1 MKFVFAPDSFKGTL
15 TSLQVTKILTREARK
30 VFGDVTTVSVQIA
43 DGGEGTLE
51 TLVDQTK
58 GEYIRQLVLD
68 PLGREIESGFG
79 KLYESTAIIEMAKAS
94 GLPLLKKE
102 ERNPLRAST
111 YGTGQLIRAALDQ
124 NFKHIYIALGGSAT
138 NDGGMGALAA
148 LGVRFLDDDGAEL
161 KPAGENLIRI
171 RDLDTAGLH
180 PGVAGC
186 EFTLICDVKNP
197 LVGADG
203 ATHVFG
209 RQKGA
214 TDGML
219 EELERGMLQYASVV
233 ESKYNVK
240 IRNIPGGGAA
250 GGIGAAL
257 HFFLHAQIKPGI
269 ETILDML
276 HFDELLEG
284 ADLVVTGEGKLDWQS
299 AFGKVPSGVGLRCK
313 QKNIPVVALVGAIG
327 RNASDIYD
335 YGIDT
340 VFTSVSSV
348 TSEEEVMAHAQ
359 EMLED
364 AANRMFRCIQVGMK
378 IR

>member
-161 KPAGENLIRI
+161 KPAGENLIHI
-171 RDLDTAGLH
+171 RDLDTTGLH

-233 ESKYNVK
+233 ESKYNVE

-269 ETILDML
+269 ETVLDML

-359 EMLED
+359 EMLDD

>member
-15 TSLQVTKILTREARK
+15 TSLQVAEILTKEARK
-30 VFGDVTTVSVQIA
+30 IFDDVTTVSVQIA

-58 GEYIRQLVLD
+58 GEYIRQCVLD

-102 ERNPLRAST
+102 ERNPLRTST

-124 NFKHIYIALGGSAT
+124 NFRHIYIALGGSAT

-161 KPAGENLIRI
+161 EPAGENLIRI
-171 RDLDTAGLH
+171 RDLDTTGLH

-186 EFTLICDVKNP
+186 KFTLICDVKNP

-203 ATHVFG
+203 ATYVFG

-214 TDGML
+214 TDVML
-219 EELERGMLQYASVV
+219 DELERGMLQYASVV
-233 ESKYNVK
+233 ESKYKVK
-240 IRNIPGGGAA
+240 IREIPGGGAA

-257 HFFLHAQIKPGI
+257 HFFLNAQIKPGI

-313 QKNIPVVALVGAIG
+313 QKNIPAVALVGAVG

-335 YGIDT
+335 CGIDT

>member
-161 KPAGENLIRI
+161 KPAGENLIHI
-171 RDLDTAGLH
+171 RDLDTTGLH

-219 EELERGMLQYASVV
+219 EELEKGMLQYASVV
-233 ESKYNVK
+233 ESKYNVE

-269 ETILDML
+269 ETVLDML

>member
-15 TSLQVTKILTREARK
+15 TSLQVAEILTKEARK
-30 VFGDVTTVSVQIA
+30 IFDDVTTVSVQIA

-58 GEYIRQLVLD
+58 GEYIRQCVLD

-102 ERNPLRAST
+102 ERNPLRTST

-124 NFKHIYIALGGSAT
+124 NFRHIYIALGGSAT

-161 KPAGENLIRI
+161 EPAGENLIRI
-171 RDLDTAGLH
+171 RDLDTTGLH

-186 EFTLICDVKNP
+186 KFTLICDVKNP

-203 ATHVFG
+203 ATYVFG

-214 TDGML
+214 TDVML
-219 EELERGMLQYASVV
+219 DELERGMLQYASVV
-233 ESKYNVK
+233 ESKYKVK
-240 IRNIPGGGAA
+240 IREIPGGGAA

-257 HFFLHAQIKPGI
+257 HFFLNAQIKPGI

-313 QKNIPVVALVGAIG
+313 QKNIPAVALVGAVG

>member
-161 KPAGENLIRI
+161 KPAGENLIHI
-171 RDLDTAGLH
+171 RDLDTTGLH

-233 ESKYNVK
+233 ESKYNVE

-269 ETILDML
+269 ETVLDML

>member
-15 TSLQVTKILTREARK
+15 TSQEVTEILEKEARK
-30 VFGDVTTVSVQIA
+30 VFHDVTTVSVQIA

-51 TLVDQTK
+51 TLVGQTK
-58 GEYIRQLVLD
+58 GEYIRQSVLD

-79 KLYESTAIIEMAKAS
+79 KLYENTAIIEMAKAS

-138 NDGGMGALAA
+138 NDGGMGALTA
-148 LGVRFLDDDGAEL
+148 LGVRFLDEAGAEL
-161 KPAGENLIRI
+161 EPAGENLIRI
-171 RDLDTAGLH
+171 RDLDTKGLH

-186 EFTLICDVKNP
+186 KFTLICDVKNP
-197 LVGADG
+197 LVGANG
-203 ATHVFG
+203 ATYVFG

-214 TDGML
+214 SDAML
-219 EELERGMLQYASVV
+219 DELERGMLQYAFVV
-233 ESKYNVK
+233 EEKYKVK
-240 IRNIPGGGAA
+240 IREIPGGGAA

-257 HFFLHAQIKPGI
+257 HFFLNAEIKPGI

-284 ADLVVTGEGKLDWQS
+284 ADLVVTGEGRLDWQS

-313 QKNIPVVALVGAIG
+313 QKNIPAVALVGAVG
-327 RNASDIYD
+327 RNASDIYE
-335 YGIDT
+335 YGIDS
-340 VFTSVSSV
+340 VFTSVSSIV
-348 TSEEEVMAHAQ
+348 SEEEVMAHAR
-359 EMLED
+359 EMVED
-364 AANRMFRCIQVGMK
+364 AANRMFRCIQVGRK
-378 IR
+378 LR

>member
-15 TSLQVTKILTREARK
+15 TSQEVTEILEKEARK
-30 VFGDVTTVSVQIA
+30 VFHDVTTVSVQIA

-51 TLVDQTK
+51 TLVGQTK
-58 GEYIRQLVLD
+58 GEYIRQSVLD

-79 KLYESTAIIEMAKAS
+79 KLYENTAIIEMAKAS

-138 NDGGMGALAA
+138 NDGGMGALTA
-148 LGVRFLDDDGAEL
+148 LGVRFLDEAGAEL
-161 KPAGENLIRI
+161 EPAGENLIRI
-171 RDLDTAGLH
+171 RDLDTKGLH
-180 PGVAGC
+180 PGGAGC
-186 EFTLICDVKNP
+186 KFTLICDVKNP
-197 LVGADG
+197 LVGANG
-203 ATHVFG
+203 ATYVFG

-214 TDGML
+214 SDAML
-219 EELERGMLQYASVV
+219 DELERGMLQYAFVV
-233 ESKYNVK
+233 EEKYKVK
-240 IRNIPGGGAA
+240 IREIPGGGAA

-257 HFFLHAQIKPGI
+257 HFFLNAEIKPGI

-284 ADLVVTGEGKLDWQS
+284 ADLVVTGEGRLDWQS

-313 QKNIPVVALVGAIG
+313 QKNIPAVALVGAVG
-327 RNASDIYD
+327 RNASDIYE
-335 YGIDT
+335 YGIDS
-340 VFTSVSSV
+340 VFTSVSSIA
-348 TSEEEVMAHAQ
+348 SEEEVMAHAR
-359 EMLED
+359 EMVED
-364 AANRMFRCIQVGMK
+364 AANRMFRCIQVGRK
-378 IR
+378 LR

>member
-171 RDLDTAGLH
+171 RDLDTTGLH

-233 ESKYNVK
+233 ESKYNVE

-257 HFFLHAQIKPGI
+257 YFFLHAQIKPGI
-269 ETILDML
+269 ETVLDML